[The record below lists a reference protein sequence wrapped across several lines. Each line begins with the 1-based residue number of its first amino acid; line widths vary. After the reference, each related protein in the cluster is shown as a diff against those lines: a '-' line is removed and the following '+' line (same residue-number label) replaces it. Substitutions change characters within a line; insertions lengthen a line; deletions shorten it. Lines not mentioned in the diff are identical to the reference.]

1 MTGKRNV
8 RPRYAPLKI
17 GTEVRLVKEEKV
29 KVRDLEPLVS
39 GGGVAEYIRFRAGTT
54 GRITVPKLINGNVV
68 VDIFLVDKGTKGYEI
83 TRSNVRA
90 LPKQKKPLGNC
101 VPKGLDLLSPAER
114 ATLSPMAVKHLAAS
128 LTNQRRAKKAMLEAI
143 QTYADCTANVSH
155 ARRLAHQQSKAK
167 GVE

>member
-8 RPRYAPLKI
+8 RPRHAPLKV
-17 GTEVRLVKEEKV
+17 GTEVKLKKEERV
-29 KVRDLEPLVS
+29 KTRDL
-39 GGGVAEYIRFRAGTT
+39 GGGIGEYIRFREGTT
-54 GRITVPKLINGNVV
+54 GRVIVPKLLNGNVV
-68 VDIFLVDKGTKGYEI
+68 LEIFLLDKGTQNYEI

-90 LPKQKKPLGNC
+90 LPKPKKKAPVAGC
-101 VPKGLDLLSPAER
+101 VPKGFDLLSPTER

-167 GVE
+167 GFE